1 MSSWTKQEENRKHPW
16 REGDLCTAVYDNR
29 GEGLIYRVME
39 VIDGVN
45 TGQFDRRAVQLVVK
59 PVYGVVADV
68 KGRKTRTLGAGY
80 CTPLSLVDLAT
91 EYTRFGLF
99 ISNEARRR
107 GAEPEADAEEVPA
120 GDAGDVKGRPDPDD
134 GGGLCADVSAR
145 DEVR

>member
-1 MSSWTKQEENRKHPW
+1 MSTWSKRQENQRHPW
-16 REGDLCTAVYDNR
+16 RVGDLCTAVYDNR

-39 VIDGVN
+39 VIDASS
-45 TGQFDRRAVQLVVK
+45 GQFDRTVAQLVVK

-107 GAEPEADAEEVPA
+107 GAEPTADAEEVPA
-120 GDAGDVKGRPDPDD
+120 GHAGDDAGRAPPDD
-134 GGGLCADVSAR
+134 GGGLCADFSSR
-145 DEVR
+145 DEVG